1 MALDCF
7 IDLVGINICEGQ
19 EKPAGGYLN
28 SLPGI
33 SLQSIDKIADSE
45 QITFKGVWD
54 DVQESA
60 LQQFRIDVLDE
71 IKKCYQLNRDCDYDA
86 MICENVD
93 GLALAWRYML
103 GVWLMVYRLNS
114 DRVNRFTTI
123 DREQATE
130 LRDFYQLKYEQALKQ
145 GVNLMDT
152 TSCCLDCGGN
162 PEVVTYA
169 P

>member
-93 GLALAWRYML
+93 ELALAWRYML